1 MNTSTLSSSLHTLK
15 LGPMD
20 NFIYLIQDQSS
31 KRAAI
36 VDPAWEI
43 DKVIDFAQQQN
54 FQITDV
60 LLTHSHYDHTNGLT
74 QILKAYDAHLHLLE
88 VEAQFWGEKLTKPI
102 LHHDGDTI
110 QIGKTKIEILHTPGH
125 TPGSACYYFD
135 GHLIT
140 GDTLFIFGCGRCDLI
155 GGDPKKM
162 YYSLKKLGAE
172 LPAQTIIH
180 PGHHYANKP
189 SSTLEEQLKRNPFMQ
204 FDNVAD
210 FIHYRMQ

>member
-1 MNTSTLSSSLHTLK
+1 
-15 LGPMD
+15 MD